1 MTLLPN
7 SVEGR
12 DTLAHLHGYT
22 NARTHQ
28 DNGPMIIEEGR
39 GVHVWDN
46 SGNKYIEAMAGLWS
60 TALGFS
66 EQRLIDVATAQ
77 MQKLPYYHTF
87 THKSHGPAAELAH
100 KLVSMAPGSMSKA
113 FFTNSGSEAI
123 DTAIKLIWYRSN
135 ALGMPDKKKIL
146 ARNRAYHGVTTA
158 GACLTGLPANQ
169 ASFDAL
175 VPVVRLTCPHY
186 WREKLDGETEE
197 AFTARLAKELEDQ
210 ILAEGPDTIAAF
222 FGEPVMGAG
231 GVVVP
236 PKGYWQKVQAI
247 LKKYDILLVAD
258 EVICGFGR
266 TGQMFGSNTYNISP
280 DMMTLSKQLTSSYLP
295 GSALL
300 INDRVFE
307 PIADE
312 SNKVG
317 VLGHGFTGGG
327 HSVVSAVANETIRI
341 IEDENLVQRAAIAGA
356 RMIDGLKQF
365 ESHPLV
371 GEVRGVGLIA
381 AVELV
386 TNKESRTA
394 LEKLGQLGL
403 IAGKHATANGFIT
416 RCIFDSMAFC
426 PPLIISDSEVD
437 DLVQRVGKTLDDVL
451 AELPSGTVC
460 SG

>member
-1 MTLLPN
+1 MNKLPN

-12 DTLAHLHGYT
+12 DISAHLHPYT
-22 NARTHQ
+22 NARAHL
-28 DNGPMIIEEGR
+28 DIGPMIIEEGK

-46 SGNKYIEAMAGLWS
+46 SGNKYIEAMSGLWS

-66 EQRLIDVATAQ
+66 EQRLIDAATEQ
-77 MQKLPYYHTF
+77 MKKLPFYHSF
-87 THKSHGPAAELAH
+87 THKTHGPAADLAF
-100 KLVSMAPGSMSKA
+100 KLVDIAPGPMSKA

-135 ALGMPDKKKIL
+135 ALGQPEKKKIIT
-146 ARNRAYHGVTTA
+146 RNRAYHGVTTA

-169 ASFDAL
+169 ASFDCL
-175 VPVVRLTCPHY
+175 VPVLRLTCPHY
-186 WREKLDGETEE
+186 WREKHDGETEE
-197 AFTARLAKELEDQ
+197 AFATRLAQELDDT
-210 ILAEGPDTIAAF
+210 IIAEGPDTIAAF
-222 FGEPVMGAG
+222 FAEPVQGAG

-236 PKGYWQKVQAI
+236 PATYWPKMQAV

-266 TGQMFGSNTYNISP
+266 TGSMFGCQTYNINP

-300 INDRVFE
+300 LNERVFE
-307 PIADE
+307 AIADE

-327 HSVVSAVANETIRI
+327 HPVVCAVASETIRI
-341 IEDENLVQRAAIAGA
+341 IEEENLVDKAAQLGAHMVAGL
-356 RMIDGLKQF
+356 RQY

-371 GEVRGVGLIA
+371 AEVRGVGLLA

-386 TNKESRTA
+386 TNKETKFA
-394 LEKLGQLGL
+394 LEKPGQLGAM
-403 IAGKHATANGFIT
+403 AGKQAAANGFIT
-416 RCIFDSMAFC
+416 RNIMDAMAFC
-426 PPLIISDSEVD
+426 PPLTITKSEVD
-437 DLVQRVGKTLDDVL
+437 DLLERVGKALDGTL
-451 AELPSGTVC
+451 AELDSATVN
-460 SG
+460 

>member
-1 MTLLPN
+1 MNSLPN

-12 DTLAHLHGYT
+12 DSASHLHGYT
-22 NARTHQ
+22 NALTHTEV
-28 DNGPMIIEEGR
+28 GPLIIENGK

-46 SGNKYIEAMAGLWS
+46 AGNQYIEAMAGLWS

-66 EQRLIDVATAQ
+66 EQRLIDVATEQ

-87 THKSHGPAAELAH
+87 AHKGHGQAADLAH
-100 KLVSMAPGSMSKA
+100 KLVSMVPGPMSKA

-123 DTAIKLIWYRSN
+123 DTAIKLCWYRSN
-135 ALGMPDKKKIL
+135 ALGKPEKKKII

-169 ASFDAL
+169 ASFDCL
-175 VPVVRLTCPHY
+175 VPVVRVTCPHY
-186 WREKLDGETEE
+186 WREGHAGESEE
-197 AFTARLAKELEDQ
+197 QFATRLADELDATIQ
-210 ILAEGPDTIAAF
+210 AEGPDTVAAF
-222 FGEPVMGAG
+222 FAEPVQGAG

-236 PKGYWQKVQAI
+236 PETYWQKVQAV
-247 LKKYDILLVAD
+247 LNKYDILLVAD

-266 TGQMFGSNTYNISP
+266 TGNMFGSETYNIKP

-295 GSALL
+295 GSSLM

-317 VLGHGFTGGG
+317 VLGHGYTGGG
-327 HSVVSAVANETIRI
+327 HPVVCAVANETIRI
-341 IEDENLVQRAAIAGA
+341 IEEDNLVEHAAKMGSH
-356 RMIDGLKQF
+356 MIEGLRQY

-371 GEVRGVGLIA
+371 AEVRGVGLIA

-386 TNKESRTA
+386 IDKENKTA
-394 LEKLGQLGL
+394 LEKPGQLGA
-403 IAGKHATANGFIT
+403 IANAKSMENGFFT
-416 RCIFDSMAFC
+416 RNMADAMAFC
-426 PPLIISDSEVD
+426 PPLIIKESEVD
-437 DLVQRVGKTLDDVL
+437 DLVERVGRALDATL
-451 AELPSGTVC
+451 AELPSGTV
-460 SG
+460 S